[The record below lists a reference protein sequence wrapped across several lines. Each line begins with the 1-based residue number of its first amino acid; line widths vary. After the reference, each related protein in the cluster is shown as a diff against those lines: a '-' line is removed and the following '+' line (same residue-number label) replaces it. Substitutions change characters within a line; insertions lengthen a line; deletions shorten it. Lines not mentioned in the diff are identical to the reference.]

1 MRKIKTTRIG
11 SKDYVDVS
19 ERVLAF
25 NDLYPIE
32 SGYSLRQEIV
42 SINEETGTVLMHAWV
57 ENPEGKIV
65 RDGHAHEFQANK
77 KSKVNMTSHIEN
89 CETSA
94 VGRVLGFMGLG
105 TEHGIASADEVRN
118 AIEQEKAMDREAKEA
133 EQDKVIKIVT
143 DAAKKKVEDEKA
155 EGSQV
160 ETKPAPK
167 KVKEEKKP
175 AKPTP
180 SFVDNKTLAG
190 DATDEQL
197 ESITG
202 KPVTYEV
209 RHHSPEST
217 TPSSTKEAEERL
229 DDSESE
235 EEYLVDLNRRVSML
249 KNEEDAKALASE
261 GRQWS
266 NNWVYKKDQYK
277 ALYKCIAE
285 SFAAF
290 KKSQDTAKLAG
301 IKGGS

>member
-1 MRKIKTTRIG
+1 MRKIKTTKIG

-42 SINEETGTVLMHAWV
+42 SINEETGTVLIHAWV
-57 ENPEGKIV
+57 ENAEGKV
-65 RDGHAHEFQANK
+65 LRDGHAHEFQANK

-94 VGRVLGFMGLG
+94 VGRALGFMGLG

-118 AIEQEKAMDREAKEA
+118 AQAKEA
-133 EQDKVIKIVT
+133 EMK
-143 DAAKKKVEDEKA
+143 EA
-155 EGSQV
+155 EGSQI

-175 AKPTP
+175 AVQTP
-180 SFVDNKTLAG
+180 PPVDNKTLAG

-209 RHHSPEST
+209 RHNSPEST
-217 TPSSTKEAEERL
+217 TPSSTKEAEEKL

>member
-1 MRKIKTTRIG
+1 MRKIKTTKIG
-11 SKDYVDVS
+11 QKDYVDVS

-42 SINEETGTVLMHAWV
+42 SINEETGTILIHAWV
-57 ENPEGKIV
+57 ENAEGKV
-65 RDGHAHEFQANK
+65 LRDGHAHEFQANK
-77 KSKVNMTSHIEN
+77 KSKVNMTSHVEN

-94 VGRVLGFMGLG
+94 VGRALGFMGLG
-105 TEHGIASADEVRN
+105 TEYGIASADEVRN
-118 AIEQEKAMDREAKEA
+118 AQAKE
-133 EQDKVIKIVT
+133 
-143 DAAKKKVEDEKA
+143 VEMKEA

-175 AKPTP
+175 AEQTP
-180 SFVDNKTLAG
+180 PPVDNKTLAG

-209 RHHSPEST
+209 RHNSPEST
-217 TPSSTKEAEERL
+217 TPE
-229 DDSESE
+229 DDSEGE

-277 ALYKCIAE
+277 ALYKCISE

>member
-42 SINEETGTVLMHAWV
+42 SVNEETGTVLIHAWV
-57 ENPEGKIV
+57 ENAEGKV
-65 RDGHAHEFQANK
+65 LRDGHAHEFQANK

-94 VGRVLGFMGLG
+94 VGRALGFMGLG

-118 AIEQEKAMDREAKEA
+118 AQAKEA
-133 EQDKVIKIVT
+133 EMKALEDKQPK
-143 DAAKKKVEDEKA
+143 ESPKA
-155 EGSQV
+155 TL
-160 ETKPAPK
+160 TKGASVMEEVPKK

-175 AKPTP
+175 AVQTP
-180 SFVDNKTLAG
+180 PPVDNKTLAG

-202 KPVTYEV
+202 KPVTFEV
-209 RHHSPEST
+209 RHNSPEPT
-217 TPSSTKEAEERL
+217 TPE
-229 DDSESE
+229 DDSEGE

>member
-1 MRKIKTTRIG
+1 MRKIKTTKIG
-11 SKDYVDVS
+11 QKDYVDVS

-42 SINEETGTVLMHAWV
+42 SINEETGTILIHAWV
-57 ENPEGKIV
+57 ENAEGKV
-65 RDGHAHEFQANK
+65 LRDGHAHEFQANK
-77 KSKVNMTSHIEN
+77 KSKVNMTSHVEN

-94 VGRVLGFMGLG
+94 VGRALGFMGLG
-105 TEHGIASADEVRN
+105 TEYGIASADEVRN
-118 AIEQEKAMDREAKEA
+118 AQAKE
-133 EQDKVIKIVT
+133 
-143 DAAKKKVEDEKA
+143 VEMKEA

-175 AKPTP
+175 AEQTP
-180 SFVDNKTLAG
+180 PPVDNKTLAG

-209 RHHSPEST
+209 RHNSPEST

>member
-1 MRKIKTTRIG
+1 MRKIKTTKIG
-11 SKDYVDVS
+11 QKDYVDVS

-42 SINEETGTVLMHAWV
+42 SINEETGTILIHAWV
-57 ENPEGKIV
+57 ENAEGKV
-65 RDGHAHEFQANK
+65 LRDGHAHEFQANK
-77 KSKVNMTSHIEN
+77 KSKVNMTSHVEN

-94 VGRVLGFMGLG
+94 VGRALGFMGLG
-105 TEHGIASADEVRN
+105 TEYGIASADEVRN
-118 AIEQEKAMDREAKEA
+118 AQAKE
-133 EQDKVIKIVT
+133 
-143 DAAKKKVEDEKA
+143 VEMKEA

-175 AKPTP
+175 AEQTP
-180 SFVDNKTLAG
+180 PPVDNKTLAG

-209 RHHSPEST
+209 RHNSPEST

-277 ALYKCIAE
+277 ALYKCISE

-290 KKSQDTAKLAG
+290 KKSQDTAKLAS

>member
-42 SINEETGTVLMHAWV
+42 SVNEETGTVLIHAWV
-57 ENPEGKIV
+57 ENAEGKV
-65 RDGHAHEFQANK
+65 LRDGHAHEFQANK

-94 VGRVLGFMGLG
+94 VGRALGFMGLG

-118 AIEQEKAMDREAKEA
+118 AQAKEA
-133 EQDKVIKIVT
+133 EMK
-143 DAAKKKVEDEKA
+143 EA

-160 ETKPAPK
+160 ETKPAQK

-175 AKPTP
+175 AVQTP
-180 SFVDNKTLAG
+180 PPVDNLMIVDIPNLKTLAG

-202 KPVTYEV
+202 KPVTFEV
-209 RHHSPEST
+209 RHNSPEPT
-217 TPSSTKEAEERL
+217 TPE
-229 DDSESE
+229 DDSEGE